1 MKDMVSIIVPVYNA
15 EDNIE
20 RLLNCLSN
28 QSYKNIEIIAVND
41 GSKDN
46 SLKIMKKIA
55 LTDDKIKV
63 FDKSNGGVSSARN
76 LGIKN
81 ATGKYLMFVDAD
93 DLITSDA
100 VENCINSVSDFDAV
114 QFLMNS
120 VYSDGSVGLYANI
133 YNDYNDG
140 ELDLNKVINL
150 LLSGQVS
157 CGSCTYLYKTDIIKN
172 KNLLFDEELDYG
184 EDFLFVL
191 NYMLNIDSI
200 TLIAKPL
207 YQYCETETSLTR
219 GIDNMIRN
227 LKKIPNLRNKVLEVI
242 GDNKEYVDLYN
253 IQLSR
258 RLITYY
264 AHFADVLNRKEF
276 KKIIKD
282 LNKTEVEAF
291 KEFDKNKLGKGARLF
306 GYLNLNNHLN
316 LLYLYMK
323 MINK

>member
-1 MKDMVSIIVPVYNA
+1 MEKLVSIIVPVYNA
-15 EDNIE
+15 EDNIK
-20 RLLNCLSN
+20 RCLESLIN
-28 QSYKNIEIIAVND
+28 QTYENIEIITVND

-46 SLKIMKKIA
+46 SLQIIQDIA
-55 LTDDKIKV
+55 LSDNRIKV

-81 ATGKYLMFVDAD
+81 AGGKYLMFVDAD

-120 VYSDGSVGLYANI
+120 VYSDGSVGLYTNI

-227 LKKIPNLRNKVLEVI
+227 LKKFPLLRNKVLHI
-242 GDNKEYVDLYN
+242 LGGNDEYINLYN
-253 IQLSR
+253 MQISR
-258 RLITYY
+258 KLIIYY
-264 AHFADVLNRKEF
+264 SNLAKMLNRKEF
-276 KKIIKD
+276 KKTIYD
-282 LNKTEVEAF
+282 LNKTLNTML
-291 KEFDKNKLGKGARLF
+291 KEFDLNKFGKGAKLF
-306 GYLNLNNHLN
+306 IYLNLNNQLN
-316 LLYLYMK
+316 LLYLYMRA
-323 MINK
+323 INH